1 MLLELEKNRVAEF
14 DPLDILNGSDEDNKQ
29 T

>member
-1 MLLELEKNRVAEF
+1 MQLELEKNIVAEF
-14 DPLDILNGSDEDNKQ
+14 DPVDILNGSDEDNKQ